1 LHLQIRMIRIFAIS
15 CLLLVFGALQAQTTD
30 LLISEY
36 AEGSS
41 NNKYVEIYNGTGAD
55 VNLADY
61 RINSA
66 VNGGAWG
73 GSPITL
79 SGTLTSGSTYVI
91 ANSSSDP
98 IILASA
104 NLTAVGP
111 LTYNGN
117 DAVGLFKFTGTWNL
131 IDVIGVPG
139 VDPGA
144 SIGWAVAGVAGGTLN
159 HTLVRKADVC
169 SPTTDWALSAG
180 TTVANSQWTVFPN
193 DTWTNL
199 GSHANSCGGSSN
211 IQFISSNYS
220 VGENIG
226 TVTVTLNISPIIATA
241 SSVAIDVFN
250 GPGAVYG
257 TDYTTTP
264 NGSSGSFTINV
275 PANSSSVSFSVAVID
290 DAIEEVPENITFV
303 ISGVGAG
310 LTVGGTSATVF
321 TILDNDGIPTE
332 LDYGDIAIVAMNANN
347 GACSGINGEDE
358 VSFVCFK
365 DITNNTTLDLTD
377 NGWEHTNA
385 NFWGNS
391 EGIVRIRRTGGT
403 IPAGTVI
410 TLRINNSVITA
421 LGPDAY
427 WSYNN
432 LNPVG
437 FIGQLNMNVDGDQ
450 LYIMQGGVWNPGTA
464 HGTHNATYTGGKV
477 LYGFSTNNNWLS
489 FQGLSS
495 HSGLYPSMTCFSMAP
510 SATSDFNKYT
520 GPTTPTTQRGWLNRI
535 GANTNWSTYANCSAY
550 NSSIPNYPGG
560 VVYSI
565 LFGGF
570 REGWWDGNVSTSWY
584 DCRNWED
591 LKVPIITTD
600 VTIPPATPFSVW
612 LNAPGA
618 ICHAIEIE
626 AGAGMLINGTGTLA
640 VQENMRNN
648 GNFAHNNG
656 TVFLEGS
663 ETSTISG
670 ANGFVYHNLQ
680 INKTGGA
687 NVYADTTITIKQVAT
702 FNSGIITHDTDSYV
716 RFNATAAI
724 PVNVSNTSH
733 VDGRVQRLGT
743 TTFVFPTGNDGIYQ
757 PIGISNISSN
767 STFEARFYNDNGPGL
782 YGYNWE
788 PSIDH
793 VATCSY
799 WTLDRLLGTSDARVL
814 LSWGNDTDCGVDAL
828 SDLVVARWN
837 GTEWQNHGQLVTTG
851 NTVAGT
857 VNSLNTI
864 STFSPFALASITGL
878 NPLPVEW
885 LSFDVRPV
893 SESDVQLNW
902 ITATEIN
909 NDYFVV
915 EHTSNDEDFKQ
926 LTTIAGNG
934 NSSTLNFYEWLHK
947 DAPAGDNYY
956 RLKQVDFNG
965 DFEYSPVKTVKIV
978 GQGVQVNAFASG
990 DWLMVNLSE
999 PVQKTQIQI
1008 FDLTGRILV
1017 NSETSN
1023 GNRFEIPIHNL
1034 SRGVYVVQV
1043 NAAGI
1048 SYSNKFVR

>member
-1 LHLQIRMIRIFAIS
+1 MIRIFAIS
-15 CLLLVFGALQAQTTD
+15 CLLLVFGALKAQTTD

-36 AEGSS
+36 GEGSLS
-41 NNKYVEIYNGTGAD
+41 NKYIEIYNGTGAD
-55 VNLADY
+55 VNLANY
-61 RINSA
+61 RINSG

-73 GSPITL
+73 TTPITL
-79 SGTLTSGSTYVI
+79 SGILASGSVFVL
-91 ANSSSDP
+91 ANTSADP
-98 IILASA
+98 TITASA
-104 NLTAVGP
+104 NLTSGASP
-111 LTYNGN
+111 MTFNGD
-117 DAVGLFKFTGTWNL
+117 DAIGLFKFTGTWNL
-131 IDVIGVPG
+131 IDIIGVQG

-144 SIGWAVAGVAGGTLN
+144 GWPVAGVANSTVDN
-159 HTLVRKADVC
+159 TLVRKSDVC
-169 SPTTDWALSAG
+169 SPTTNWATSAG
-180 TTVANSQWTVFPN
+180 TTVANSQWTIFPSN
-193 DTWTNL
+193 TWTDI
-199 GSHANSCGGSSN
+199 GSHANACGGSSS

-241 SSVAIDVFN
+241 SSVDIDVFN

-264 NGSSGSFTINV
+264 NGGSGSFNIII
-275 PANSSSVSFSVAVID
+275 PANSSSVSFSVVVID
-290 DAIEEVPENITFV
+290 DLILEVPENITFV
-303 ISGVGAG
+303 ISSVGAG
-310 LTVGGTSATVF
+310 LTIGGTAATTF

-332 LDYGDIAIVAMNANN
+332 LEYGDIAIVALNANN
-347 GACSGINGEDE
+347 LACSGINGEDE

-385 NFWGNS
+385 NLWGNS

-410 TLRINNSVITA
+410 TLRINNSVISAT
-421 LGPDAY
+421 GPDSY

-432 LNPVG
+432 LNPIAFLGTV
-437 FIGQLNMNVDGDQ
+437 NMNVGGDQ
-450 LYIMQGGVWNPGTA
+450 LYIMQGGVWNPGTST
-464 HGTHNATYTGGKV
+464 GTQDATYTGGKV
-477 LYGFSTNNNWLS
+477 LYGFSTNNTWQS
-489 FQGLSS
+489 FQGNSS
-495 HSGLYPSMTCFSMAP
+495 NSGLYPSMACYSMAP

-520 GPTTPTTQRGWLNRI
+520 GPTTPATQRTWLNRI
-535 GANTNWSTYANCSAY
+535 GANTNWTSYANCSAF
-550 NSSIPNYPGG
+550 NSSSPNYPGG
-560 VVYSI
+560 VLYSI

-570 REGWWDGNVSTSWY
+570 REGYWDGGISPGYWY

-600 VTIPPATPFSVW
+600 VTIPPATPFSAW
-612 LNAPGA
+612 INTPGA
-618 ICHAIEIE
+618 ICNSIEIE
-626 AGAGMLINGTGTLA
+626 TGAGMLLNATGTLA

-648 GNFAHNNG
+648 GNFVHNG
-656 TVFLEGS
+656 GSVILEGNQL
-663 ETSTISG
+663 STISG
-670 ANGFVYHNLQ
+670 SNGFVYHNLQ

-702 FNSGIITHDTDSYV
+702 FNSGIITHAADSYV

-724 PVNVSNTSH
+724 PINVSNVSH
-733 VDGRVQRLGT
+733 VDGKVQHVGT
-743 TTFVFPTGNDGIYQ
+743 NDFVFPTGNDGIYQ
-757 PIGISNISSN
+757 PIGTYDMTNGSNI
-767 STFEARFYNDNGPGL
+767 FEARFYNDNGPGL

-799 WTLDRLLGTSDARVL
+799 WTLDRLQGGFARVQ

-837 GTEWQNHGQLVTTG
+837 GTEWQNHGQIATTG

-857 VNSLNTI
+857 VFSQTTI
-864 STFSPFALASITGL
+864 NTFSPFALASITGL

-893 SESDVQLNW
+893 SEKDVHLNW

-915 EHTSNDEDFKQ
+915 EHTTNGEDFEQ

-934 NSSTLNFYEWLHK
+934 NSSNLNFYEWLHK

-965 DFEYSPVKTVKIV
+965 DFEYSPVKTVNIV
-978 GQGVQVNAFASG
+978 GQGVKVNAFASG

-999 PVQKTQIQI
+999 PVDKTHIQI

-1017 NSETSN
+1017 NQESST

-1043 NAAGI
+1043 NATGI
-1048 SYSNKFVR
+1048 SYSSKFVR